1 MEGSRH
7 RSHTHTCRVPW
18 RGLCRV
24 GQGGVGGKGGGE
36 GLSMGDNSILH
47 ESCLLA
53 FYVVLFSLYD

>member
-24 GQGGVGGKGGGE
+24 GQGGGKGGGKGYPWE
-36 GLSMGDNSILH
+36 ITV
-47 ESCLLA
+47 
-53 FYVVLFSLYD
+53 FYMKA